1 MRANPIK
8 AIQHTV
14 CAALGALLLAS
25 GASFASSVALTAAP
39 TSTTLPDGQS
49 VPMWGYSCSAAVS
62 PVSAT
67 CAASNPNA
75 GTGWSPVLIT
85 VPSGQPLTITLTNS
99 LSFTTSSGTNLI
111 PTSLVIVGQLGGGLG
126 SNPRPDRADPSP
138 VHPSQGPTWPI
149 AGPAGGG
156 NPTFTPP
163 SQQSRVRSFATE
175 VAAGSS

>member
-14 CAALGALLLAS
+14 CAALGALLQAS
-25 GASFASSVALTAAP
+25 GASFAASVALTAAP
-39 TSTTLPDGQS
+39 TSTTLPDGQNI
-49 VPMWGYSCSAAVS
+49 PMWGYSCGTVVA
-62 PVSAT
+62 PAT

-99 LSFTTSSGTNLI
+99 LSFTTPSGTNAI